1 MSTTISSVNE
11 MDMRSARI
19 SLERAVKGGRNI
31 LLVSAPG
38 CGKTSM
44 TKSVVKK
51 LNWGFEL
58 STPAMDDPT
67 DAKGLGMPSSD
78 FSHAKFLP
86 FGTLHRLLNA
96 TEPTVWFIDDLGQAN
111 EAVQKAYMPWLLER
125 RCGNL
130 VLPDCV
136 RIVGAT
142 NGRQHKAGV
151 SGILEPVKS
160 RFHKIIHIK
169 SNYLVWR
176 EDFAVPNGVN
186 PLVLA
191 YLDWSCSSKSNTINK
206 FVASNDLTNTPTERT
221 WTNASDLINDYLK
234 DSPENGDEELYD
246 PTSIL
251 YKDVCGAIGS
261 EEAGKLWTFLKLREE
276 LKEPISSILENPH
289 GAHIPNGLE
298 AQFLV
303 TNSLVSA
310 ANDSNFENIYQY
322 AIRLYD
328 QIPREL
334 SVALMN
340 DILSSKSDLQNTNTF
355 VKIATSSQFGSAF
368 AGRSRMAA

>member
-19 SLERAVKGGRNI
+19 SVERALKKCRNI

-38 CGKTSM
+38 SGKTSM
-44 TKSVVKK
+44 TKA
-51 LNWGFEL
+51 LAEQLGWNLEI

-67 DAKGLGMPSSD
+67 DAKGLGFPSPD
-78 FSHAKFLP
+78 GTHALFLP
-86 FGTLHRLLNA
+86 FGILHRLLNA

-130 VLPDCV
+130 VLPSCV
-136 RIVGAT
+136 RIVAAT

-160 RFHKIIHIK
+160 RFHKIVHIK
-169 SNYLVWR
+169 SDYLVWR
-176 EDFAVPNGVN
+176 KDFAVPNGVN

-221 WTNASDLINDYLK
+221 WTNASDLFNDYLE
-234 DSPENGDEELYD
+234 DSPKAGDDELYD

-289 GAHIPNGLE
+289 GAHIPKGLE

-322 AIRLYD
+322 AIRLYE
-328 QIPREL
+328 QIPPEL
-334 SVALMN
+334 SVALLN
-340 DILSSKSDLQNTNTF
+340 DILLSKPKLQDTNTF